1 MPETLRTSAVT
12 LRAPRRGDARA
23 VFENYAGDPRV
34 TRYMLWRTHA
44 NQATSERYLSY
55 VIQRNG
61 MGVEWSWAITL
72 PDNDQCIGMVSIIPD
87 RHKAELGYVL
97 AYDYWGRGIM
107 TGIASTMLH
116 WCFKRAGLA
125 RVWATC
131 ASANAASA
139 RVLEKSGLRREG
151 VLRGWLVFPNL
162 TRTPQD
168 CYIYGLVRGDFAQAE
183 AHEAEPQRET
193 G

>member
-1 MPETLRTSAVT
+1 MPETLRTAAVT
-12 LRAPRRGDARA
+12 LRAPRRSDARA

-44 NQATSERYLSY
+44 ALSTSERYLSY
-55 VIQRNG
+55 VIQRNA

-72 PDNDQCIGMVSIIPD
+72 PDDDECIGMVSVIPD

-97 AYDYWGRGIM
+97 AHDYWGRGIM
-107 TGIASTMLH
+107 TGVARSLLH
-116 WCFKRAGLA
+116 WCFERAGLS

-151 VLRGWLVFPNL
+151 MLRSWLVFPNL
-162 TRTPQD
+162 ARTPQD
-168 CYIYGLVRGDFAQAE
+168 CLIYGLVREDFAAAP
-183 AHEAEPQRET
+183 AHQTETQRKT

>member
-12 LRAPRRGDARA
+12 LRAPRRGDAPA

-44 NQATSERYLSY
+44 TVATSERYLSY

-61 MGVEWSWAITL
+61 MGVEWSWAITP
-72 PDNDQCIGMVSIIPD
+72 PDSDECIGMVSIIPD

-97 AYDYWGRGIM
+97 SHDYWGRGIM
-107 TGIASTMLH
+107 TGVARSLLR
-116 WCFKRAGLA
+116 WSFERAGLS

-139 RVLEKSGLRREG
+139 RVLEKSGLHREG
-151 VLRGWLVFPNL
+151 MLRGWLVFPNL
-162 TRTPQD
+162 AHTPQD
-168 CYIYGLVRGDFAQAE
+168 CLIYGLVREDFAAARAQQ
-183 AHEAEPQRET
+183 AEPQREI

>member
-1 MPETLRTSAVT
+1 MPETLKTSAVT

-34 TRYMLWRTHA
+34 TRYMLWRTHPTV
-44 NQATSERYLSY
+44 ATSERYLSY

-61 MGVEWSWAITL
+61 MGVEWSWAIIP
-72 PDNDQCIGMVSIIPD
+72 PDSDKCIGMVSVIPD

-97 AYDYWGRGIM
+97 SHDYWGRGIM
-107 TGIASTMLH
+107 TDVARCLLR
-116 WCFKRAGLA
+116 WCFERAGLS

-151 VLRGWLVFPNL
+151 TLRGWLVFPNL
-162 TRTPQD
+162 ARTPQD
-168 CYIYGLVRGDFAQAE
+168 CLIYGLVREEFAATRAQGGE
-183 AHEAEPQRET
+183 SQRET